1 MPNDGWQSPF
11 RSPLMLVHFMIESE
25 QQHISVLHLLK
36 QRLRKMP
43 GDFIKSYG
51 RKSESCN
58 LSHPEVQAQHLRP
71 LLCLL
76 APRIESSPNVT
87 KIMPCVETEDV
98 IEPEEYCLS
107 LYLIHNCS
115 TETLYKCGPGVSER
129 KVRVLYSKNPR
140 DSVSNHTWLCHL
152 EIVIERL

>member
-1 MPNDGWQSPF
+1 MPNDDWQSPF
-11 RSPLMLVHFMIESE
+11 RSPPRVHFMMESE
-25 QQHISVLHLLK
+25 QQHISVLHPLK
-36 QRLRKMP
+36 QRLRKMQ
-43 GDFIKSYG
+43 GDFIKSHG
-51 RKSESCN
+51 RKSKSCN
-58 LSHPEVQAQHLRP
+58 LSHPEVQAQQLRP

-115 TETLYKCGPGVSER
+115 IETLYKCGRQGLR
-129 KVRVLYSKNPR
+129 KKSSSFVLQES
-140 DSVSNHTWLCHL
+140 
-152 EIVIERL
+152 